1 MFIADFPNFPG
12 AEHPEGVDYLATRLG
27 KRQLSKRS
35 RMPLPLPSEG
45 ADIPSDN
52 YANSDEPRNARGP
65 FLAPD
70 AQYEVIQQGRYS
82 YYTSKD
88 DEELQEGPASS
99 GYFREDENDRGR
111 DRDYRDYRNGQE
123 EETPQCCLS
132 DSTTL
137 DSGWQSGEHQQSDD
151 NVRPVNV

>member
-1 MFIADFPNFPG
+1 MPI
-12 AEHPEGVDYLATRLG
+12 
-27 KRQLSKRS
+27 
-35 RMPLPLPSEG
+35 PLP
-45 ADIPSDN
+45 ADSSDTPSDN

-70 AQYEVIQQGRYS
+70 AQYEVIQQSRYS
-82 YYTSKD
+82 SYYAAKN
-88 DEELQEGPASS
+88 DEELQEGPTRSS
-99 GYFREDENDRGR
+99 GYYREDENERGR
-111 DRDYRDYRNGQE
+111 ERDYRDYRSSQE

-137 DSGWQSGEHQQSDD
+137 DSGWQSSEQQQSDD

>member
-1 MFIADFPNFPG
+1 
-12 AEHPEGVDYLATRLG
+12 
-27 KRQLSKRS
+27 
-35 RMPLPLPSEG
+35 MPLPLPADNG
-45 ADIPSDN
+45 DIPSDN
-52 YANSDEPRNARGP
+52 YANSDEPRNSRGP

-82 YYTSKD
+82 YYASKD

-99 GYFREDENDRGR
+99 GYFREDENERGR
-111 DRDYRDYRNGQE
+111 ERDYRDYRSSQE

-137 DSGWQSGEHQQSDD
+137 DSGWQSGEQPQSDD

>member
-1 MFIADFPNFPG
+1 M
-12 AEHPEGVDYLATRLG
+12 DYLAARLG

-35 RMPLPLPSEG
+35 RMPLPLPSDG
-45 ADIPSDN
+45 GDIPSDN
-52 YANSDEPRNARGP
+52 YANSDEPRSARGP

-82 YYTSKD
+82 YYAAK
-88 DEELQEGPASS
+88 DEEQLQEGAATS
-99 GYFREDENDRGR
+99 GYFREEEAERGR
-111 DRDYRDYRNGQE
+111 EYRDYRSSQQE

-137 DSGWQSGEHQQSDD
+137 DSGWQSGEQQQSDD

>member
-1 MFIADFPNFPG
+1 MFHILVFFAG
-12 AEHPEGVDYLATRLG
+12 AERSEGVDYLASRLG

-35 RMPLPLPSEG
+35 RLPLPLPADNG
-45 ADIPSDN
+45 DIPCDN
-52 YANSDEPRNARGP
+52 YANGDEPRNARGP

-70 AQYEVIQQGRYS
+70 AQYEVIQQSHYS
-82 YYTSKD
+82 YYESKD

-99 GYFREDENDRGR
+99 NYFREDENERGR
-111 DRDYRDYRNGQE
+111 ERDYRDYRNSQE

-137 DSGWQSGEHQQSDD
+137 DSGWQSGEQQQSDD